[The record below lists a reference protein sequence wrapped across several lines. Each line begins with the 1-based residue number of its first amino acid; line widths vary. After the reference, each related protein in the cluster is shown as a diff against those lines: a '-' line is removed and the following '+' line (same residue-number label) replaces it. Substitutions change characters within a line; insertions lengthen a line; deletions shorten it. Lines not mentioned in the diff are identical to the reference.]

1 MQWEKSMFNGTRARA
16 IQFFLVVVLGGVN
29 HVGCGAD
36 LASQADQL
44 QWGDAT
50 EEFVLGRSSTAPL
63 RTIHLTLAP
72 KRVKR
77 YRVKATEFVA
87 SLSQTTDALAKL
99 SARHYEIEL
108 ESERGQEPDLV
119 VTADEP
125 RVRHWTLRVHNLSD
139 TPLHATIVITPVPE
153 VQDTPALPIPEHLH
167 SEVIFS
173 PGTYGDSHLTRIVE
187 ALNTATESIDIAM
200 YSFSDASSQR
210 AVADAINRGVVVRML
225 LEDAHKDFRNP
236 ADTRSARFEELGV
249 DVRYVNKIMH
259 HKFALID
266 GPQDEDDLADQA
278 TLITGSGNW
287 SWGAAH
293 RYDENTVLV
302 SGHGPLVLS
311 FQQEFNHLW
320 ENSRDLLWNE
330 DLEYTETLPVDE
342 SHSLNLER
350 DGVEVLF
357 TSDNFRTYYSSRYG
371 NTFGT
376 LPERNTIADGVVAL
390 IESAQDS
397 ILIASGHMRS
407 RASAEALIA
416 KQNANPE
423 MEIRVYLD
431 GQEFINISTH
441 WRQILKL
448 NECLEQAGRSASRA
462 RRCRNRGCY
471 YGYALHLADIDLRFK
486 HYAFRWDY
494 SYAVQMHHKYVII
507 DRELVA
513 SGSYNFSDN
522 AEHNTF
528 ENMVVYKSTH
538 FPELV
543 QAFVDNFESI
553 WTTGEGQLEPLL
565 DTIEH
570 SDEFPLVYDSM
581 ALSWTDV
588 YHLKTLIL
596 AHCPEIY
603 SDEFRRNPT
612 EHLTCA
618 KSP

>member
-1 MQWEKSMFNGTRARA
+1 MFNGTRTRA
-16 IQFFLVVVLGGVN
+16 IQMFLVVVISGVN
-29 HVGCGAD
+29 HYGCGAE
-36 LASQADQL
+36 LANEANQL
-44 QWGDAT
+44 NWGEAT
-50 EEFVLGRSSTAPL
+50 EEFVLGRSSTPPL

-77 YRVKATEFVA
+77 YRVKATEFMA
-87 SLSQTTDALAKL
+87 SLTQSGDAIAKL

-108 ESERGQEPDLV
+108 QSETGLEPELV
-119 VTADEP
+119 ATADEP
-125 RVRHWTLRVHNLSD
+125 RMRHWTLRVHNLSD
-139 TPLHATIVITPVPE
+139 TPLEATIVITAVPE
-153 VQDTPALPIPEHLH
+153 VQDTPAVNVPESLH

-173 PGTYGDSHLTRIVE
+173 PGTYGDTHLTRIVS

-200 YSFSDASSQR
+200 YSFSDASTQR
-210 AVADAINRGVVVRML
+210 AVADAIGRGVAVRML
-225 LEDAHKDFRNP
+225 FEDAHKDFRSP

-249 DVRYVNKIMH
+249 DVRYVNRIMH
-259 HKFALID
+259 HKFAIID

-311 FQQEFNHLW
+311 FQREFNHLW
-320 ENSRDLLWNE
+320 GNSRDLVWNE
-330 DLEYTETLPVDE
+330 ELEYIETLPVDDE
-342 SHSLNLER
+342 HTLDLER
-350 DGVEVLF
+350 DGVATFF
-357 TSDNFRTYYSSRYG
+357 TSDNFRTYHSSRYG

-376 LPERNTIADGVVAL
+376 IPERSTIADSVVAL

-407 RASAEALIA
+407 RAIAEALIA
-416 KQNANPE
+416 KQEANPE

-441 WRQILKL
+441 WRQTLKL
-448 NECLEQAGRSASRA
+448 NECLDRAGSSASKA
-462 RRCRNRGCY
+462 RRCHNRGY
-471 YGYALHLADIDLRFK
+471 YFGYALQLADVDLRFK

-494 SYAVQMHHKYVII
+494 SYAVQMHHKYIII
-507 DRELVA
+507 DREVVA

-528 ENMVVYKSTH
+528 ENIVLYKSTH

-543 QAFVDNFESI
+543 QGFVDNFESI
-553 WTTGEGQLEPLL
+553 WTTGEGLLEPLL
-565 DTIEH
+565 QTIEG
-570 SDEFPLVYDSM
+570 SDEFPIVYDSM
-581 ALSWTDV
+581 ALSWSDV
-588 YHLKTLIL
+588 YRLKTLIL
-596 AHCPEIY
+596 NHCDEIY

-612 EHLTCA
+612 EHLTCV